1 MKNLF
6 NNFDEFFNE
15 FENLFS
21 YKPVRITGDVKTET
35 GSDEFGDWSKQTYSS
50 KDGSFQVISFSRS
63 GKSSKP
69 QKPVSKIT
77 QLKSEL
83 EKCVD
88 AQEFEKA
95 CELRDQ
101 IKKLETNT
109 KRLSELKSELEK
121 AIKDQNFEKA
131 IELRDEINSLT

>member
-21 YKPVRITGDVKTET
+21 YKPVRITGNVKNET

-50 KDGSFQVISFSRS
+50 KDGSFQVISFSRN
-63 GKSSKP
+63 GKSTKTS
-69 QKPVSKIT
+69 SNRID

-83 EKCVD
+83 EKCVEL
-88 AQEFEKA
+88 QEFEKA
-95 CELRDQ
+95 CDLRDQ

-121 AIKDQNFEKA
+121 AVKDQNFEKA
-131 IELRDEINSLT
+131 IELRDEINSLS